1 MLYTAEISSPLGP
14 LTLAG
19 DGEHLC
25 GLWLEQQKYYMSTL
39 PEDYRKDADIPV
51 FRDTADWLKRYFAG
65 EQVSHLD
72 LPLAP
77 PGTPFRR
84 KVWRRIA
91 DIPYGSTLSYR
102 ELAEEM
108 DSTPRAIGGAVG
120 HNPISIIIPCHR
132 VIGSDGSLVGY
143 AGGLEAKKFL
153 LKLEGVVLPEIESQ

>member
-1 MLYTAEISSPLGP
+1 MILSTRCSSPLGP
-14 LTLAG
+14 ITLAAEG
-19 DGEHLC
+19 DMLI
-25 GLWLEQQKYYMSTL
+25 GLWLEGQKYFGAGLALS
-39 PEDYRKDADIPV
+39 PGEAPV
-51 FRDTADWLKRYFAG
+51 LDSARRWLERYFAG